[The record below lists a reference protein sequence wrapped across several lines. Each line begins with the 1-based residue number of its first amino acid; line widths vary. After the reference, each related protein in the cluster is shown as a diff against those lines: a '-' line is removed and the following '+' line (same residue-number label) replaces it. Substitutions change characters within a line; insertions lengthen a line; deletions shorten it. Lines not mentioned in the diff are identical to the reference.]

1 MLKMLTKI
9 LGILHCT
16 VLKQNGDDECT
27 LQYTILYECFVLSQ
41 IAPIQ
46 INSSIYLEI
55 TRSVSEITVL

>member
-1 MLKMLTKI
+1 MYT
-9 LGILHCT
+9 T
-16 VLKQNGDDECT
+16 VYC
-27 LQYTILYECFVLSQ
+27 TILYECIVLSQ